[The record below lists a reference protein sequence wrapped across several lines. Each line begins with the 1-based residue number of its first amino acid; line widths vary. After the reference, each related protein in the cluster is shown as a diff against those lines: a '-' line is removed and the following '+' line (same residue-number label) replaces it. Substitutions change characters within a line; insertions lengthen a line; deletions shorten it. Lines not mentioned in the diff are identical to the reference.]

1 MPGGARPRGWSP
13 VPTDTTPLP
22 TTLVPDTTPLPTA
35 CTERGEVRKS
45 SLLSLWLCY
54 VGDVM
59 ELLQN
64 VTFVPCTTPVPT
76 TLVASP
82 TMFTPLDTACANI
95 LDYSSKYFCDFSDY
109 ALTLPS
115 APKGLQVTLSLRL
128 GGPGG
133 GPWPLLATPPAGAE
147 PLAGFWSAGVCLA
160 GAGACT
166 CTRHSGLRSAVPA
179 VWRLVTW
186 AGGAGA
192 WLTVPALCS
201 LPCLPGAGGWPSP
214 EHSDL

>member
-1 MPGGARPRGWSP
+1 
-13 VPTDTTPLP
+13 
-22 TTLVPDTTPLPTA
+22 
-35 CTERGEVRKS
+35 
-45 SLLSLWLCY
+45 
-54 VGDVM
+54 M

-76 TLVASP
+76 ALVASP

-147 PLAGFWSAGVCLA
+147 PLAGFWSAGGCLA

-166 CTRHSGLRSAVPA
+166 CTRHSRLSSAVPA

-214 EHSDL
+214 EHGELYIVAWVSTAYSSL